1 MHLQY
6 VTDTKGN
13 ATAVLIP
20 IREWKTIEKKI
31 SKSKPPEDSEEP
43 TKEEILESV
52 RHGLQQVKLHME
64 GKIKL
69 QSAKDFLNEL

>member
-6 VTDTKGN
+6 VTDMRGKTTG
-13 ATAVLIP
+13 VLIP
-20 IREWKTIEKKI
+20 ISEWKTIEKKI
-31 SKSKPPEDSEEP
+31 SKSKPSEDEKEP
-43 TKEEILESV
+43 TKEEILESI
-52 RHGLQQVKLHME
+52 RNGIRQVKLHME